1 MLEAIISS
9 KTRVKLLTLF
19 LLSPERE
26 YYVREIVRMT
36 EENINAVRRE
46 LANLESFG
54 LISGMKKGNL
64 QYYTVNRD
72 FFLYEDLQKILLKTE
87 GVARIIKEKI
97 TNLET
102 IDCMF
107 IYGSFATGKAGAKS
121 DIDLFIVA
129 DLDENQL
136 IPLIHE
142 SERAINREINYTL
155 MQRDEMRKRKRTGDP
170 FVKNVMQEPRI
181 MIIGTVMIEDLQRQ
195 GLIKTVPVD
204 RKKSRMHAISR

>member
-19 LLSPERE
+19 VLSPERE

-54 LISGMKKGNL
+54 LISGIKKGNL

-72 FFLYEDLQKILLKTE
+72 FFLYEDLQRILLKTE
-87 GVARIIKEKI
+87 GVAQVIKEQI
-97 TNLET
+97 TNLKT

-121 DIDLFIVA
+121 DIDLFIVG

-155 MQRDEMRKRKRTGDP
+155 MHRDEMRKRKRTGDP
-170 FVKNVMQEPRI
+170 FVKNVMQEPKI
-181 MIIGTVMIEDLQRQ
+181 MIIGTCD
-195 GLIKTVPVD
+195 D
-204 RKKSRMHAISR
+204 

>member
-1 MLEAIISS
+1 MLEALISS

-19 LLSPERE
+19 LLNPGRE

-36 EENINAVRRE
+36 EENMNAVRRE

-54 LISGMKKGNL
+54 LISGTKKGNQ

-87 GVARIIKEKI
+87 GVARVIKEK
-97 TNLET
+97 LADLKT

-121 DIDLFIVA
+121 DIDLFIVG
-129 DLDENQL
+129 DVDESQV
-136 IPLIHE
+136 IPLVHE
-142 SERAINREINYTL
+142 SERALNREINYTL
-155 MQRDEMRKRKRTGDP
+155 MQRNEMKKRKRTGDP
-170 FVKNVMQEPRI
+170 FVKNVMQEPKI
-181 MIIGTVMIEDLQRQ
+181 MIIGTCD
-195 GLIKTVPVD
+195 D
-204 RKKSRMHAISR
+204 

>member
-19 LLSPERE
+19 LLSPGRE

-64 QYYTVNRD
+64 QYYTVNHD

-87 GVARIIKEKI
+87 GVAGVIKEKLA
-97 TNLET
+97 NLEK

-107 IYGSFATGKAGAKS
+107 IYGSFASGKALAKS
-121 DIDLFIVA
+121 DIDLFIVS
-129 DLDENQL
+129 DTDENTL
-136 IPLIHE
+136 IPLVHE
-142 SERAINREINYTL
+142 SERALNREINYTL
-155 MQRDEMRKRKRTGDP
+155 MQRDDLKIRKRTGDP
-170 FVKNVMQEPRI
+170 FVKNVMQEPKI
-181 MIIGTVMIEDLQRQ
+181 MIIGTCND
-195 GLIKTVPVD
+195 
-204 RKKSRMHAISR
+204 

>member
-26 YYVREIVRMT
+26 YYVREIVRMI

-54 LISGMKKGNL
+54 LISGMKKGNQ
-64 QYYTVNRD
+64 QYYSVNRD

-87 GVARIIKEKI
+87 GIARVIRE
-97 TNLET
+97 NLASLET

-107 IYGSFATGKAGAKS
+107 IYGSFASGKAGAKS
-121 DIDLFIVA
+121 DIDLFLVG
-129 DLDENQL
+129 DLDENLL
-136 IPLIHE
+136 IPLVHE

-155 MQRDEMRKRKRTGDP
+155 MRSDEMKKRKRTEDP
-170 FVKNVMQEPRI
+170 FVKNVMQQPKI
-181 MIIGTVMIEDLQRQ
+181 IIIGTCD
-195 GLIKTVPVD
+195 D
-204 RKKSRMHAISR
+204 